1 MKENQKTYWKGIE
14 QLTNDADFVK
24 KNESEFP
31 EYLPISET
39 GGESNNRRDFLKLMG
54 FGIAAATL
62 AACEAPVRKAIPYL
76 NKPIDVDPSVP
87 NYYASTYVNGGDA
100 VSVVVKTREGR
111 PIKVEG
117 NRFST
122 ITKGGTNA
130 QVEASVLSLYDKERL
145 TGPMKEGAEAD
156 WETID
161 REITSQLDKIANQA
175 MGAQIR
181 IVSKTVLS
189 PTTKRA
195 VGEFIAKYPNTEHV
209 TYDPVSAYGI
219 TEGNRRSFG
228 ESMIPSYDFSKAK
241 TIVSVGADFLGTWI
255 SPIEFAKQYA
265 QTRKINEH
273 HREMSRHFHFES
285 NLSLTGSNADYRTPI
300 KPSQVG
306 PVVAAM
312 YNAVAAKAG
321 QPGVSGANA
330 GDVAHLA
337 AAANE
342 LWANRGQSLV
352 VCGSNDPAVQV
363 LVNGINTMLG
373 NYGSTIDA
381 NAPVH
386 YRQGDD
392 MAMANLA
399 KDLNVGRIS
408 AVIFF
413 NCNPLYDSAEA
424 AALTAAISKASLTV
438 STSDRMDETAAAVK
452 YVAPDHHYLEQ
463 WNDAELR
470 AGYLSLTQ
478 PTISPLFK
486 TRQAPE
492 SFLKW
497 AGQTVE
503 YFTYLKNNW
512 METYFPMQSDVSSF
526 QVFWDKALYDGV
538 VDFGG
543 TSKEFTYDYAAAT
556 TAATSI
562 AQNYKTEGAGLQL
575 ALYQKVGMGDGS
587 QANNPWLQEMSDPI
601 TKATWDN
608 YLTISMAHANELG
621 ITMKEGVTQVVSLTV
636 GDTTVEVPAL
646 IQPGQAEGTV
656 GLAIGYGRSKAGK
669 VADNLGV
676 NAYPFMTKLNGANT
690 MDVLAGVS
698 VTATGKAYSIAQT
711 QTHQTYM
718 GRENVIQE
726 STLDEYKKDT
736 GAGRWHPHIYK
747 DGEFV
752 KPSKITLWSGHEY
765 NNHHW
770 AMTIDMNSCTG
781 CSACTVACQAENN
794 IPVVGKQEVLNR
806 REMAWIRIDRYYS
819 AANPAGNKKELE
831 EAAANP
837 EVTFQPMMCQHCN
850 NAPCET
856 VCPVAATT
864 HSTEGLNQMT
874 YNRCIGTR
882 YCANNCPYKVRRF
895 NWFKYHDNT
904 QFDKNMAMNN
914 DLGKMVLNPDVT
926 VRARGV
932 MEKCTMCVQRIQAGK
947 LAAKREGRR
956 PVDGEINMACASACP
971 SDAITFGDLNDPK
984 SKISQVLQIE
994 EKKEGEKAT
1003 ERVVNED
1010 RAYHVLEEL
1019 NVNPNIWYMTKIRNK
1034 VKESTE
1040 A

>member
-14 QLTNDADFVK
+14 QLKNDPEFVK
-24 KNESEFP
+24 KNEGEFP
-31 EYLPISET
+31 EYLPINEQS
-39 GGESNNRRDFLKLMG
+39 SDANSRRDFLKLMG
-54 FGIAAATL
+54 FGIAAASL

-76 NKPIDVDPSVP
+76 NKPVDVDPSVP

-117 NRFST
+117 NKYSK

-145 TGPMKEGAEAD
+145 AGPTKGGAEVD
-156 WETID
+156 WNTLDKEV
-161 REITSQLDKIANQA
+161 TSQLAKIAA
-175 MGAQIR
+175 AGGQIR
-181 IVSKTVLS
+181 IVSNSVLS

-195 VGEFIAKYPNTEHV
+195 VADFIAKYPTAKHV
-209 TYDPVSAYGI
+209 SYDAVSAYGI
-219 TEGNRRSFG
+219 TEANRQSFG
-228 ESMIPSYDFSKAK
+228 EAMIPSYDFSKAQ
-241 TIVSVGADFLGTWI
+241 TIVSVGADFLGTWV
-255 SPIEFAKQYA
+255 SPIEFTKQYSK
-265 QTRKINEH
+265 TRKINEH
-273 HREMSRHFHFES
+273 HREMSRHYQFES
-285 NLSLTGSNADYRTPI
+285 NLSLTGANADYRTPI

-306 PVVAAM
+306 PLVAAL
-312 YNAVAAKAG
+312 YNAIATKAGAAK
-321 QPGVSGANA
+321 VSAPSA
-330 GDVAHLA
+330 GDVVNMTK
-337 AAANE
+337 AANE
-342 LWANRGQSLV
+342 LWANRGKSLIV
-352 VCGSNDPAVQV
+352 AGSNDPAVQI

-373 NYGSTIDA
+373 NYGTTISTATPIK
-381 NAPVH
+381 

-392 MAMANLA
+392 NAMSSFA
-399 KDLNVGRIS
+399 KELNGGSVKG
-408 AVIFF
+408 VIFF
-413 NCNPLYDSAEA
+413 NCNPVYDSVEG
-424 AALTAAISKASLTV
+424 AAIAKGLSKASLTV
-438 STSDRMDETAAAVK
+438 STSDRMDETASAVT

-463 WNDAELR
+463 WNDVELR
-470 AGYLSLTQ
+470 AGYYSLVQ
-478 PTISPLFK
+478 PTIAPLFS

-503 YFTYLKNNW
+503 YYTYLQNNW
-512 METYFPMQSDVSSF
+512 KETFFTQQADTSNF
-526 QVFWDKALYDGV
+526 QTFWDKALFDGV
-538 VDFGG
+538 FETGAAAN
-543 TSKEFTYDYAAAT
+543 EYTYDLAAANS
-556 TAATSI
+556 AATSI
-562 AQNYKTEGAGLQL
+562 SQNYKGGGEIEL
-575 ALYQKVGMGDGS
+575 ALYEKLGIGS
-587 QANNPWLQEMSDPI
+587 GAQANNPWLQEMSDPI

-608 YLTISMAHANELG
+608 YLTISMSMASQLG
-621 ITMKEGVTQVVSLTV
+621 IEMVEGETQLVELTV
-636 GDTTVEVPAL
+636 GGNTVKVPAL
-646 IQPGQAEGTV
+646 VQPGQAEGTV
-656 GLAIGYGRSKAGK
+656 GLAVGYGRTKAGK

-676 NAYPFMTKLNGANT
+676 NAYPFITKLNGANV
-690 MDVLAGVS
+690 MDVFAGVS
-698 VTATGKAYSIAQT
+698 VSATGEPYRIAQT

-726 STLDEYKKDT
+726 SVLSEYKKDT
-736 GAGRWHPHIYK
+736 SAGRWNPKIYK
-747 DGEFV
+747 EGEYV

-770 AMTIDMNSCTG
+770 GLTIDMNSCTG

-794 IPVVGKQEVLNR
+794 IPVVGKEEVLNR

-926 VRARGV
+926 VRSRGV
-932 MEKCTMCVQRIQAGK
+932 MEKCSMCVQRIQAGK
-947 LAAKREGRR
+947 LQAKKEGRR
-956 PVDGEINMACASACP
+956 VQEGDIEMACASACP
-971 SDAITFGDLNDPK
+971 SDAITFGDLNDLNSTI
-984 SKISQVLQIE
+984 SKTLQIE
-994 EKKEGEKAT
+994 PKKDGEKAT

-1019 NVNPNIWYMTKIRNK
+1019 NVNPNVWYMTKIRNK
-1034 VKESTE
+1034 DKQE